1 MVNDWQSGTVEVSGG
16 HLAYHRTGGSGPA
29 MLLSHGLTDNGLCW
43 GRAAKA
49 LETDYDIVMLDAR
62 GHGESARLHDGETHD
77 PGQDI
82 AEAIECL
89 KLTSPIVIGH
99 SVGALAVAA
108 FANAHPHKAFKV
120 ILEDPPFLP
129 MTKPSAALDRQK
141 KFRQQVAEFHAM
153 SEAEITD
160 MGKNLSPDWHND
172 EFPAWTL
179 GKRQVGPAAMP
190 LSFPRWQTLID
201 KIAAPTLL
209 IYGETA
215 RGGLV
220 TPEVAAEAVML
231 NPRIRAVQIEGSGHN
246 IRRENFDAFLLAVR
260 GFLDKSES
268 RRCNN

>member
-1 MVNDWQSGTVEVSGG
+1 MVSGWQAGTLEVSGG
-16 HLAYHRTGGSGPA
+16 HLAYHRTGGPGPA

-43 GRAAKA
+43 SRVAKA
-49 LETDYDIVMLDAR
+49 LEADYDIVMLDAR
-62 GHGESARLHDGETHD
+62 GHGESARLHGGETHD
-77 PGQDI
+77 SGQDI

-89 KLTSPIVIGH
+89 KLNLPIVVGH

-108 FANAHPHKAFKV
+108 FANAHPDRASKV

-129 MTKPSAALDRQK
+129 IANQTAGPERQK

-153 SEAEITD
+153 SDAEITD
-160 MGKNLSPDWHND
+160 MGRHLSPDWHTD

-179 GKRQVGPAAMP
+179 GKRQVDPAAMP

-209 IYGETA
+209 IHGETA

-231 NPRIRAVQIEGSGHN
+231 NPRIRPVQIEGAGHN

-260 GFLDKSES
+260 EFLDESES
-268 RRCNN
+268 RRCKN

>member
-1 MVNDWQSGTVEVSGG
+1 
-16 HLAYHRTGGSGPA
+16 

-62 GHGESARLHDGETHD
+62 GHGESARLHDGETHA

-190 LSFPRWQTLID
+190 REVVDRLNREIVGVL
-201 KIAAPTLL
+201 KM
-209 IYGETA
+209 
-215 RGGLV
+215 
-220 TPEVAAEAVML
+220 PEVRQQIAGIGAETIASTAAEFAAVMKADADRL
-231 NPRIRAVQIEGSGHN
+231 GRLIRERNIRAN
-246 IRRENFDAFLLAVR
+246 
-260 GFLDKSES
+260 
-268 RRCNN
+268 